1 MIAALI
7 ESCRQVH
14 AHTRR
19 IAGTAQGNRQMGR
32 GAGGDISRKIDL
44 VAEKTVID
52 VLKKRKVDATIIGE
66 ECGRIEGKKGFV
78 IMDGI
83 DGTANATRGI
93 PFYCC
98 SLAYATE
105 FRLSAVIDVAII
117 DLVTGDLYHASK
129 GKGARLNG
137 KKIGTKKP
145 GDELMI
151 GMNVSGIP
159 RETIAKLLPVMTK
172 AKHVRQFGAVALEM
186 CFLAR
191 GQLDAFIDLRGK
203 VRPTDIAAAYLIVK
217 EAGGQLH
224 TGEGREMGTADFRFD
239 KRLSVVATANK
250 KTFDE
255 LSVLLRWSRR
265 S

>member
-1 MIAALI
+1 M

-14 AHTRR
+14 ARTKG
-19 IAGTAQGNRQMGR
+19 IAGTPQGNRQMGR

-44 VAEKTVID
+44 IAEKTVIG
-52 VLKKRKVDATIIGE
+52 VLKKRGVDATIIGE

-105 FRLSAVIDVAII
+105 FRLSDVTEAAII

-129 GKGARLNG
+129 GKGAYLNG
-137 KKIGTKKP
+137 KRIRAKK
-145 GDELMI
+145 GSDELTV
-151 GMNVSGIP
+151 GMNVSGIGP
-159 RETIAKLLPVMTK
+159 DVVAKLSPVMSRTK
-172 AKHVRQFGAVALEM
+172 HARQLGAIALEL

-191 GQLDAFIDLRGK
+191 GRLDASVDLRGK
-203 VRPTDIAAAYLIVK
+203 IRPTDIAAAYLIVK
-217 EAGGQLH
+217 EAGGQMH
-224 TGEGREMGTADFRFD
+224 SGEGRELGTEDFGVD
-239 KRLSVVATANK
+239 TRLSLVATANK

-255 LSVLLRWSRR
+255 LSIDLRWS
-265 S
+265 